1 MVRLA
6 GIEPAALRSGVRP
19 GALQTGRFEFA
30 TCRFRPSNIALF
42 HPGCYTVATR
52 RRPAAKAK
60 ASGPGLIRMLCGA
73 GFPRRLGSA
82 RGGRRHSV
90 TVAQLALVGA
100 SPHNSPA
107 RSLFWGGLGE
117 PGDALQT
124 INHVVSAIA
133 IGSHLLEPTRVLDP
147 A

>member
-1 MVRLA
+1 MPFQAVQYRA
-6 GIEPAALRSGVRP
+6 FSP
-19 GALQTGRFEFA
+19 GL
-30 TCRFRPSNIALF
+30 L
-42 HPGCYTVATR
+42 HGCYTATPGR
-52 RRPAAKAK
+52 QSQG
-60 ASGPGLIRMLCGA
+60 SGPGLIPMLCGA